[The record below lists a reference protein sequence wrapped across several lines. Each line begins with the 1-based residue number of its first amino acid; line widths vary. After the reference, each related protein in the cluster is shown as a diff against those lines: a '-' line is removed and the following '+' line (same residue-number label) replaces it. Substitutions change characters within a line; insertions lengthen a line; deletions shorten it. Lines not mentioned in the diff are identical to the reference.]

1 MQEPLR
7 NSQNTFPHL
16 AKAFTYVLSILLPV
30 YKCSCVALVTELQ
43 RQCMEC
49 GIAYEIIVA
58 DDGTM
63 ADTMNQ
69 YIVERNKVIGQL
81 EGVRYIIRQENVGR
95 SAIRNFL
102 FSQSKGDRLLF
113 IDGDLSLDNP
123 DFIRR
128 YTQIEGD
135 VVVGGIK
142 IGGKPEQWKG
152 NLRYKYECAFERK
165 NSLSYR
171 QNRPFQSFRTTNFM
185 VKRAVFVQHPFD
197 EKITHYGYE
206 DVLWG
211 KALEENGVQITHIN
225 NPITLTDYENNTLF
239 IDKTEESLR
248 TLYEYQ
254 MLLKGYSKLLEMK
267 DRMVRFHL
275 VKAILIVHKLFG
287 EKVKMLLQGNK
298 PSVFLFNVYKL
309 MYYISLEQQ
318 AR

>member
-1 MQEPLR
+1 
-7 NSQNTFPHL
+7 
-16 AKAFTYVLSILLPV
+16 
-30 YKCSCVALVTELQ
+30 
-43 RQCMEC
+43 MEC

-63 ADTMNQ
+63 ADTTNQ

-81 EGVRYIIRQENVGR
+81 EGVQYIIRQENVGR

-102 FSQSKGDRLLF
+102 FSQSKGDCILF

-128 YTQIEGD
+128 YTQAESD

-142 IGGKPEQWKG
+142 IGGNPEQWKG

-165 NSLSYR
+165 NILSDR
-171 QNRPFQSFRTTNFM
+171 QKRPFQSFRTTNFM

-287 EKVKMLLQGNK
+287 EKVKKLLQGNK

>member
-1 MQEPLR
+1 M
-7 NSQNTFPHL
+7 
-16 AKAFTYVLSILLPV
+16 
-30 YKCSCVALVTELQ
+30 ALVTELQ
-43 RQCMEC
+43 RQCVEC

-63 ADTMNQ
+63 ADTTNQ

-81 EGVRYIIRQENVGR
+81 EGVQYIIRQENVGR

-102 FSQSKGDRLLF
+102 FSQSKGDCILF

-128 YTQIEGD
+128 YTQAESD

-142 IGGKPEQWKG
+142 IGGNPEQWKG

-165 NSLSYR
+165 NILSDR
-171 QNRPFQSFRTTNFM
+171 QKRPFQSFRTTNFM

-287 EKVKMLLQGNK
+287 EKVKKLLQGNK

>member
-1 MQEPLR
+1 M
-7 NSQNTFPHL
+7 
-16 AKAFTYVLSILLPV
+16 LSILLPV

-63 ADTMNQ
+63 ADTTNQ
-69 YIVERNKVIGQL
+69 YIVECNKVIGQL
-81 EGVRYIIRQENVGR
+81 EGVQYIIRQENVGR

-102 FSQSKGDRLLF
+102 FSQSKGDSLLF

-128 YTQIEGD
+128 YTQVEGD

-142 IGGKPEQWKG
+142 IGGNPEQWKG

-165 NSLSYR
+165 NSLSDR
-171 QNRPFQSFRTTNFM
+171 QKRPFQSFRTTNFM

-197 EKITHYGYE
+197 EKLTHYGYE

-287 EKVKMLLQGNK
+287 EKVKKLLQGNK

>member
-1 MQEPLR
+1 
-7 NSQNTFPHL
+7 
-16 AKAFTYVLSILLPV
+16 
-30 YKCSCVALVTELQ
+30 
-43 RQCMEC
+43 
-49 GIAYEIIVA
+49 
-58 DDGTM
+58 
-63 ADTMNQ
+63 
-69 YIVERNKVIGQL
+69 
-81 EGVRYIIRQENVGR
+81 
-95 SAIRNFL
+95 
-102 FSQSKGDRLLF
+102 
-113 IDGDLSLDNP
+113 
-123 DFIRR
+123 
-128 YTQIEGD
+128 
-135 VVVGGIK
+135 
-142 IGGKPEQWKG
+142 
-152 NLRYKYECAFERK
+152 
-165 NSLSYR
+165 
-171 QNRPFQSFRTTNFM
+171 M

-197 EKITHYGYE
+197 EKLTHYGYE

-211 KALEENGVQITHIN
+211 KALEENGVQITHVN

-275 VKAILIVHKLFG
+275 VKAILIVNKLFG

>member
-1 MQEPLR
+1 M
-7 NSQNTFPHL
+7 
-16 AKAFTYVLSILLPV
+16 
-30 YKCSCVALVTELQ
+30 
-43 RQCMEC
+43 
-49 GIAYEIIVA
+49 YEIIVA

-63 ADTMNQ
+63 ADKTNQ

-102 FSQSKGDRLLF
+102 FSQSKGDCILF

-128 YTQIEGD
+128 YMQAEGD
-135 VVVGGIK
+135 VVVGGIR
-142 IGGKPEQWKG
+142 IGGNPEQWKG

-165 NSLSYR
+165 NSLSDR
-171 QNRPFQSFRTTNFM
+171 QKRPFQSFRTTNFI
-185 VKRAVFVQHPFD
+185 VKRAVFVQYPFD
-197 EKITHYGYE
+197 EKLTHYGYE

-211 KALEENGVQITHIN
+211 KTLEENGVQIIHIN

-254 MLLKGYSKLLEMK
+254 MLLKGYSKLLEAR
-267 DRMVRFHL
+267 DRVVLSHL
-275 VKAILIVHKLFG
+275 LKVVLIINKLFG
-287 EKVKMLLQGNK
+287 KKVKKLLQGNK
-298 PSVFLFNVYKL
+298 PSIFLFNVYKL

-318 AR
+318 TR

>member
-1 MQEPLR
+1 
-7 NSQNTFPHL
+7 
-16 AKAFTYVLSILLPV
+16 
-30 YKCSCVALVTELQ
+30 
-43 RQCMEC
+43 MEC

-63 ADTMNQ
+63 ADTTNQ
-69 YIVERNKVIGQL
+69 YIVECNKVIGQL

-102 FSQSKGDRLLF
+102 FSQSKGDCILF

-128 YTQIEGD
+128 YTQAESD
-135 VVVGGIK
+135 VVVGGIR
-142 IGGKPEQWKG
+142 IGGNPEQWKG

-165 NSLSYR
+165 NSLSDR
-171 QNRPFQSFRTTNFM
+171 QRRPFQSFRTTNFM

-197 EKITHYGYE
+197 EKLTHYGYE

-225 NPITLTDYENNTLF
+225 APITLTDYENNTLF

-275 VKAILIVHKLFG
+275 VKAILIVNKLFG

>member
-1 MQEPLR
+1 
-7 NSQNTFPHL
+7 
-16 AKAFTYVLSILLPV
+16 
-30 YKCSCVALVTELQ
+30 
-43 RQCMEC
+43 MEC

-63 ADTMNQ
+63 ADTTNQ
-69 YIVERNKVIGQL
+69 YIVECNKVIGQL
-81 EGVRYIIRQENVGR
+81 EGVRYIIRLENVGR

-102 FSQSKGDRLLF
+102 FSQSKGDCILF

-128 YTQIEGD
+128 YTQAESD
-135 VVVGGIK
+135 VVVGGIR
-142 IGGKPEQWKG
+142 IGGNPEQWKG

-165 NSLSYR
+165 NSLSDR
-171 QNRPFQSFRTTNFM
+171 QRRPFQSFRTTNFM

-197 EKITHYGYE
+197 EKLTHYGYE

-287 EKVKMLLQGNK
+287 EKVKKLLQGNK

-309 MYYISLEQQ
+309 MYYLSLEQQ

>member
-1 MQEPLR
+1 M
-7 NSQNTFPHL
+7 
-16 AKAFTYVLSILLPV
+16 LSILLPV

-43 RQCMEC
+43 RQCLEC
-49 GIAYEIIVA
+49 GIVYEIIVA

-63 ADTMNQ
+63 ADKTNQ

-102 FSQSKGDRLLF
+102 FSQSKGDCILF

-123 DFIRR
+123 DLIRR
-128 YTQIEGD
+128 YMQAEGD
-135 VVVGGIK
+135 VVVGGIR
-142 IGGKPEQWKG
+142 IGGNPEQWKG

-165 NSLSYR
+165 HSLSDR
-171 QNRPFQSFRTTNFM
+171 QKRPFQSFRTTNFI
-185 VKRAVFVQHPFD
+185 VKRAVFVQYPFD
-197 EKITHYGYE
+197 EKLTHYGYE

-211 KALEENGVQITHIN
+211 KTLEENGVQIIHIN

-254 MLLKGYSKLLEMK
+254 MLLKGYSKLLEAR
-267 DRMVRFHL
+267 DRVVLSHL
-275 VKAILIVHKLFG
+275 LKVVLIINKLFG
-287 EKVKMLLQGNK
+287 KKVKKLLQGNK
-298 PSVFLFNVYKL
+298 PSIFLFNVYKL

-318 AR
+318 TR

>member
-1 MQEPLR
+1 M
-7 NSQNTFPHL
+7 
-16 AKAFTYVLSILLPV
+16 LSILLPV

-43 RQCMEC
+43 RQCVEC

-63 ADTMNQ
+63 ADTTNQ

-81 EGVRYIIRQENVGR
+81 EGVQYIIRQENVGR

-102 FSQSKGDRLLF
+102 FSQSKGDCILF

-128 YTQIEGD
+128 YTQAESD

-142 IGGKPEQWKG
+142 IGGNPEQWKG

-165 NSLSYR
+165 NILSDR
-171 QNRPFQSFRTTNFM
+171 QKRPFQSFRTTNFM

-287 EKVKMLLQGNK
+287 EKVKKLLQGNK